1 MKKKKLTYTKQ
12 DEIIDYIKL
21 GIIILMGLAYM
32 WVLWF

>member
-1 MKKKKLTYTKQ
+1 MKKKKLTYTKK
-12 DEIIDYIKL
+12 DEIWDYIKL